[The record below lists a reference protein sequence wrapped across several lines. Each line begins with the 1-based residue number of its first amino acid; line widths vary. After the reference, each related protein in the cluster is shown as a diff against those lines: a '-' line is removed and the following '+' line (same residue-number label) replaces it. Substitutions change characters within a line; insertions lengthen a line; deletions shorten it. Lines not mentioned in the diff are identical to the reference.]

1 MKTST
6 HRHLRFTP
14 ADLEGEDGREVGND
28 EWGNYVRTMLVKNGF
43 DLSARIFKSAGV
55 PGFDCILTQDI

>member
-1 MKTST
+1 MKTLT

-14 ADLEGEDGREVGND
+14 ADLIGEFGTEVGNK

-43 DLSARIFKSAGV
+43 DLSARIFTSGLA
-55 PGFDCILTQDI
+55 GFDCVLSQEL